1 MSGMTSARAY
11 SRRASEPSIRGRLI
25 GVGGLLSL
33 GFLMI
38 VGRLFQLQVLEYETY
53 KVLASEQHGAS
64 DTLVPRRGSILL
76 RDRFDGTLHPVA
88 KDRDVWQVWAIPKQM
103 EDPTSTARTVA
114 DYTGTPYDELV
125 KQFLVT
131 TGTYRVIA
139 KDVPREQAQLLR
151 AERLKGI
158 GVEEGP
164 SRFYPEQGLGGHIF
178 GFVAT
183 NDKNKREGRYGIE
196 GSMNTQLAG
205 TYGSIKLETDAAGR
219 PLSIGTTQLEQAKDG
234 SDVVLT
240 IDRTIQYEACR
251 RIAQAVQ
258 EFQADGGSV
267 IVLDPKTGAVWA
279 MCSAP
284 DFDPAN
290 YGKID
295 SVSVLNNPVTLA
307 EFEPGSIFKPLTIA
321 AGLDAELINPRTTY
335 EDKGEEKIDDFTIRN
350 SDKQAHGVQTM
361 TDVLQKSLNTGTI
374 FVQRLLG
381 KERFNDYVKKFGMG
395 VKTGIELSPEGDGNI
410 GPLEKKGQIY
420 AATGSY
426 GQGIT
431 TTPLQM
437 AAAFQA
443 LANGGKLMRPHIVR
457 EVLAPDGTKTVTAP
471 SEIRQV
477 VSARAAR
484 LVSGMMV
491 NVVEHGHGKRAAVPG
506 YYIAGK
512 TGTAQVANP
521 NGPGYLPDA
530 TIGSFAGYAP
540 SDNPA
545 FVMLV
550 KIDRPRTVQ
559 FAEASAAPVWGDL
572 AAFLLTY
579 LQVKPERPIMEK
591 PVPPPAPAPASSST
605 ATSTRT

>member
-1 MSGMTSARAY
+1 MPGMVSARAY
-11 SRRASEPSIRGRLI
+11 SRRASEPSLQGRLI

-33 GFLMI
+33 GFLLI
-38 VGRLFQLQVLEYETY
+38 VARLFQLQVLEYDTY

-64 DTLVPRRGSILL
+64 DILVPKRGSIVL
-76 RDRFDGTLHPVA
+76 RDRFDGTLHPIA
-88 KDRDVWQVWAIPKQM
+88 KDRDVWQVWAIPKQIVGV
-103 EDPTSTARTVA
+103 TSTAQTVA
-114 DYTGTPYDELV
+114 DYTGLAYNDLV
-125 KQFLVT
+125 TQFSVT

-139 KDVPREQAQLLR
+139 KDVPMDQAQALR
-151 AERLKGI
+151 AKRLKGI

-164 SRFYPEQGLGGHIF
+164 SRFYPEQGLGGQIF
-178 GFVAT
+178 GFVSM
-183 NDKNKREGRYGIE
+183 NDKNQRVGRYGIE
-196 GSMNTQLAG
+196 GSMNDELAG
-205 TYGSIKLETDAAGR
+205 VYGSIQLETDAAGR
-219 PLSIGTTQLEQAKDG
+219 PLSIGSTQLQQARDG

-240 IDRTIQYEACR
+240 IDRTIQYEVCR

-258 EFQADGGSV
+258 EFQADSGSV
-267 IVLDPKTGAVWA
+267 IVMDPKTGAIWA

-295 SVSVLNNPVTLA
+295 SVSVLNNPITLD
-307 EFEPGSIFKPLTIA
+307 EFEPGSIFKPLTLA

-350 SDKQAHGVQTM
+350 SDKLAHGTQTM

-381 KERFNDYVKKFGMG
+381 KERFADYVRKFGMG
-395 VKTGIELSPEGDGNI
+395 VKTGIELSPESDGNI
-410 GPLEKKGQIY
+410 TPLEKKGQIY
-420 AATGSY
+420 AATASY

-437 AAAFQA
+437 ASSFQA
-443 LANGGKLMRPHIVR
+443 LANGGKLMRPYIVA
-457 EVLAPDGTKTVTAP
+457 EVLAPDGTRTITAP

-491 NVVEHGHGKRAAVPG
+491 NVVEQGHGKRAAVPG

-559 FAEASAAPVWGDL
+559 YAEASAAPVWGDL
-572 AAFLLTY
+572 AAFLLKY
-579 LQVKPERPIMEK
+579 LQVKPERPITDK
-591 PVPPPAPAPASSST
+591 PAPPPVAPVQASST
-605 ATSTRT
+605 ASSTTP